1 LAAGARS
8 PRIAQELRGKPLR
21 QDARHSPS
29 DKPWSISDPPAGI
42 YEVIMQKDLRHWL
55 SATPLDDPLEQQQAG
70 LLQVMLLIIIGA
82 CFIGMAIGF
91 LNAPPTSGIS
101 MAFISYT
108 IMIVCMLG
116 GLYFL
121 RSGRFR
127 PAVGLAITAIIV
139 AIAISVIPSG
149 FPLSSGAALSFTV
162 PVTMAGLLLGRRG
175 LLLAG
180 GAVVGIVVGGYLLQ
194 LAAPNLVGF
203 MPGQPTSA
211 GSSIPI
217 FVLIIAV
224 LSLFLDRFATTLRNA
239 LSATQAREQELE
251 RLRDSLETTVA
262 DRTASLQQAL
272 EAGEQRQAQL
282 AQTLE
287 DLRASEAT
295 IRELSAPVIPV
306 LPGVLVAPLIG
317 ALDSARAAELTDNVL
332 GMVEREHAR
341 QVIFD
346 ITGVPLVDT
355 HVAKVL
361 LQTTTAVRLLGAQA
375 LLVGI
380 RPEVA
385 QTIVALNIDM
395 NALRT
400 FSSLREAIAA
410 LLVAGGGQPVE
421 AL

>member
-1 LAAGARS
+1 
-8 PRIAQELRGKPLR
+8 
-21 QDARHSPS
+21 
-29 DKPWSISDPPAGI
+29 
-42 YEVIMQKDLRHWL
+42 MQKDLRHWL
-55 SATPLDDPLEQQQAG
+55 NATPLDDPLEQQQAG
-70 LLQVMLLIIIGA
+70 LLQVMLLTIIGA
-82 CFIGMAIGF
+82 CFIGLAIGF
-91 LNAPPTSGIS
+91 LIAPPTSGIS

-121 RSGRFR
+121 RRGRFR

-410 LLVAGGGQPVE
+410 LLIAGDGQPVE